1 MDHAVVCCAY
11 YQWQYLFVREKTKT
25 RKIGT
30 NGNSNV
36 VCTHM
41 PRAPL
46 PSPLAPLPLSSRPPD
61 LCCFALQ
68 VYSPLL
74 LIAAV
79 EPLRRHFLSDSVPC
93 KVRGVVHELV
103 GGGMTDTDARTCVEF
118 MCNSILKVRT
128 FTYHICKL
136 FSVSEICSLFNTAET

>member
-1 MDHAVVCCAY
+1 MLYGPRGRVLCVLKF
-11 YQWQYLFVREKTKT
+11 YQWQYLFMCERKKRRE
-25 RKIGT
+25 IGT
-30 NGNSNV
+30 RNETRMTV
-36 VCTHM
+36 QMWCVLTC
-41 PRAPL
+41 PV
-46 PSPLAPLPLSSRPPD
+46 SPPLSPCAPSVLIPSPPD

-118 MCNSILKVRT
+118 MCNSILKVRP
-128 FTYHICKL
+128 
-136 FSVSEICSLFNTAET
+136 SLSYLQTI